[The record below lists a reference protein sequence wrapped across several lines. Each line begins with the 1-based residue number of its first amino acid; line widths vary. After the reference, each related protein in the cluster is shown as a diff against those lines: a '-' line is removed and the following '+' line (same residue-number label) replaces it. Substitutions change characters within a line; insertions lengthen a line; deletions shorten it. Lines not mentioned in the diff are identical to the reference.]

1 MRELHERLNAL
12 GHRLAHEGTDV
23 YDAATVAFVES
34 FQRSRGLPLTGVV
47 DATTW
52 ERLDEARWL
61 LGQRLLYVTAP
72 RLRGD
77 DVAELQV
84 RLAQLG
90 FDPGRIDGIFGP
102 LLDAAL
108 RDFQR
113 NRDLDTSGVLSK
125 ATLQELSRVRTAHAR
140 RSLVSDARD
149 MAGFTSTTGE
159 VLICGAGPVLDDLAA
174 SLLDTP
180 TVHVLAGS
188 PHEVAADFANHHDI
202 ALVLSIQPLASI
214 DGVHL
219 HYWASYRSHSRRGE
233 LLASSLAAT
242 LAQLPES
249 PRVEVTGMALPILRE
264 TAMTTVHLEHGILSD
279 QEQSQAIAALKDGV
293 LGVIHRDE
301 GEIPPRIA

>member
-1 MRELHERLNAL
+1 MRELHERLSAL
-12 GHRLAHEGTDV
+12 GHRLAHEGADV

-61 LGQRLLYVTAP
+61 LGQRLLYLTSP

-102 LLDAAL
+102 LLDAAV

-113 NRDLDTSGVLSK
+113 NRDLDASGALSK
-125 ATLQELSRVRTAHAR
+125 VTLQELSRVRTAHAR
-140 RSLVSDARD
+140 RSLVTDARD
-149 MAGFTSTTGE
+149 TAGFTSTTGE
-159 VLICGAGPVLDDLAA
+159 VLICGAGRVLDEVAA
-174 SLLDTP
+174 SLLESA
-180 TVHVLAGS
+180 TVHVLADT

-202 ALVLSIQPLASI
+202 ALVLSIQHLASI

-242 LAQLPES
+242 LAQLPDG

-264 TAMTTVHLEHGILSD
+264 TAMTTVHIEHGTLSD
-279 QEQSQAIAALKDGV
+279 QEESHVIDAVKVIA
-293 LGVIHRDE
+293 LGVIHRE
-301 GEIPPRIA
+301 GGEIPPGIA